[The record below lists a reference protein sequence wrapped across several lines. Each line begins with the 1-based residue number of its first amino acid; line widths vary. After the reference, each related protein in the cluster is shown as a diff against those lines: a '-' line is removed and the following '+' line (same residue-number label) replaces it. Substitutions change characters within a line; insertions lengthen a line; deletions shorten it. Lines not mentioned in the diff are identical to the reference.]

1 MTIRVWLARAAIE
14 GESAAMSRPPIPR
27 DPEEVT
33 AQWMQQALTAGGRP
47 DLSPV
52 SEIARE
58 EIGSGAGFMGTI
70 VRCRLWYD
78 EAKAPGEQ
86 NRCAPATVIVKL
98 PSPLAKNRRLGKRLG
113 LHRRECDFYRLIALQ
128 APVRSPALLYGDY
141 EAGSDRFVLVL
152 EDLGGWQTVSHFDGA
167 SAEQTRRAIRAIARL
182 HGAYWNRT
190 DQPPLNR
197 FTDSFSTRRRM
208 LIQLVYL
215 SNLAPTL
222 ERFGGY
228 FSDDMRRLA
237 EIYASRI
244 DSQIV
249 RIAAGPKTLS
259 HGDFRLDNIFFAA
272 DGRDEIALI
281 DWQVSG
287 LRSPLFDVAFFL
299 VGSVTTEVRRRIER
313 EVLEEYTEIIGE
325 MGVKG
330 FTFEACWRLYREH
343 SLANLLVMVLACGGL
358 ALEEERRRQ
367 VVEVGLQRVLTAVE
381 DLDGGEC
388 VPGPAPLFS
397 RGRALAAFSR
407 GAYGVVKALRG

>member
-1 MTIRVWLARAAIE
+1 MN
-14 GESAAMSRPPIPR
+14 RPPIPR
-27 DPEEVT
+27 DPGEVT
-33 AQWMQQALTAGGRP
+33 AQWMQQALTAGGRS
-47 DLSPV
+47 DLPPV
-52 SEIARE
+52 VEITRE
-58 EIGSGAGFMGTI
+58 EIGAGVSFMGTLL
-70 VRCRLWYD
+70 RCQLRCD
-78 EAKAPGEQ
+78 EAKAQAEQ
-86 NRCAPATVIVKL
+86 SPCAPATVIVKL
-98 PSPLAKNRRLGKRLG
+98 PSPLAKNLRLSQRLG
-113 LHRRECDFYRLIALQ
+113 LHKREYDFYRLIASQ

-152 EDLGGWQTVSHFDGA
+152 EDFGEWQSVSHFEGA

-182 HGAYWNRT
+182 HGTYWNRT
-190 DQPPLNR
+190 DQPPLNS
-197 FTDSFSTRRRM
+197 FTDSFSARRRI

-215 SNLAPTL
+215 ANLTPTL
-222 ERFGGY
+222 ERFGSF
-228 FSDDMRRLA
+228 FSEDMRRLA
-237 EIYASRI
+237 ETYASRI

-249 RIAAGPKTLS
+249 RIAAGPKTFS

-272 DGRDEIALI
+272 DGGDEIAII

-287 LRSPLFDVAFFL
+287 LRSPLFDVAYFL

-343 SLANLLVMVLACGGL
+343 SLGNLLVMVLACGGL
-358 ALEEERRRQ
+358 ALEDEGRRK

-381 DLDGGEC
+381 DLDSGEFM
-388 VPGPAPLFS
+388 PGPAPLFG
-397 RGRALAAFSR
+397 RGGALAAFSR